1 MPRFLENHL
10 VEDIACPEPIQSF
23 LYDGLITE
31 VVREVKSGKEGTV
44 YCCRAAASTG
54 YELLAAKVYR
64 PRHKR
69 SFHND
74 AVYHEGRFSG
84 KRRETLAVENH
95 TRKGRVMQAAMWV
108 NHEYEMLRMLGG
120 ARADVPNV
128 LASTEN
134 SILLEYLGDEETA
147 APMLIHVTLPEHQ
160 ARALFERLIANIELF
175 LRYDIIHGDL
185 SPYNV
190 LYHRGR
196 AIIIDFPQA
205 VDARFNPSAFTL
217 LLRDIM
223 NVCDYFGGYGVK
235 SDPTRMAEYLWTRYQ
250 RAEL

>member
-1 MPRFLENHL
+1 M
-10 VEDIACPEPIQSF
+10 VEDIACPEPIRSF

-84 KRRETLAVENH
+84 KRREALAVENH
-95 TRKGRVMQAAMWV
+95 TRTGRVMQAAMWV
-108 NHEYEMLRMLGG
+108 NHEYEMLGML
-120 ARADVPNV
+120 ARAGADVPRV

-147 APMLIHVTLPEHQ
+147 APMLTHVALPENEV
-160 ARALFERLIANIELF
+160 RALFQRLMANIELF
-175 LRYDIIHGDL
+175 LRHDIVHGDL
-185 SPYNV
+185 SSYNV
-190 LYHRGR
+190 LYYQGR
-196 AIIIDFPQA
+196 AVIIDFPQA
-205 VDARFNPSAFTL
+205 VDARFNPSAFAL

-223 NVCDYFGGYGVK
+223 NVCGYFGDYGVK
-235 SDPTRMAEYLWTRYQ
+235 SDPTRIAEYLWRRYQ